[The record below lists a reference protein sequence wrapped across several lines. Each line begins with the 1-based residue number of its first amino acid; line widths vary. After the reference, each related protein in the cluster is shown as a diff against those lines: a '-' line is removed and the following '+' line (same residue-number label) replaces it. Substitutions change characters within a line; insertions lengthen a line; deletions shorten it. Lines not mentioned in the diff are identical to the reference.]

1 MDADNGVGF
10 NFREI
15 EDRRLFS
22 TYQKYDLDLSRGLGA
37 RVWDTA
43 GREYLDFMAGYG
55 VAIMGHRHPEI
66 VKALK
71 DQLDKLMICH
81 GSIYNESRAKL
92 LDELFRVAPPQMSR
106 VFLSNSGAEAVEV
119 ALKLARKY
127 TGKKEFI
134 AFTGAFHGKT
144 LGALSVTHAP
154 KYRGGFAPLLQ
165 NVRFAS
171 FGDIASLEAL
181 DGSDVAA
188 IIVEPVQGEG
198 GVNIPSDDFLPAVED
213 KARRLGALFI
223 VDEIQSGLG
232 RTGKWWAHQHWKVE
246 PDIMTLGK
254 GIGGG
259 IPMGAT
265 LARED
270 VANSMK
276 VGEQSTTMGGNPLAS
291 VGGTSTLKLIGPM
304 LDDINTKGA
313 ALLQGLRK
321 IGEESRLVKEVRGKG
336 LMLAIELRVRFQDT
350 LFEML
355 NEGMI
360 SLYSG
365 HTALR
370 FLPPYVITQ
379 RDIDDALRITGSS
392 IRKSES
398 NALSHQ
404 ALT

>member
-1 MDADNGVGF
+1 MGPSADAGF

-15 EDRRLFS
+15 EDRRLFR
-22 TYQKYDLDLSRGLGA
+22 TYQKYDLDIFRGLGA
-37 RVWDTA
+37 RVWDRA

-55 VAIMGHRHPEI
+55 VAILGHSHPE
-66 VKALK
+66 VVRALK
-71 DQLDKLMICH
+71 DQIDRLTICH
-81 GSIYNESRAKL
+81 GSIYNEARGRF
-92 LDELFRVAPPQMSR
+92 LDELFKVAPPQMTR
-106 VFLSNSGAEAVEV
+106 VFPSNSGAEAVEV

-127 TGKKEFI
+127 TGRKEFI

-144 LGALSVTHAP
+144 FGALSVTHAP
-154 KYRGGFAPLLQ
+154 KYREGFIPLLQ
-165 NVRFAS
+165 NVKFAN
-171 FGDIASLEAL
+171 FGDVASLEAL

-213 KARRLGALFI
+213 KARRLGALLI

-259 IPMGAT
+259 VPMGAT
-265 LARED
+265 LAREE

-276 VGEQSTTMGGNPLAS
+276 LGEQSTTMGGNPLAS
-291 VGGTSTLKLIGPM
+291 VGGEMTLKLIGPM
-304 LDDINTKGA
+304 LDDINAKGA
-313 ALLQGLRK
+313 SLLSGFRK
-321 IGEESRLVKEVRGKG
+321 IGEESRLVREVRGRG

-355 NEGMI
+355 KEGMI

-365 HTALR
+365 HTVLR
-370 FLPPYVITQ
+370 FLPPYIITQ
-379 RDIDDALRITGSS
+379 KDMDDALRITGSS
-392 IRKSES
+392 IRTAEGS
-398 NALSHQ
+398 ALTHQ
-404 ALT
+404 APT

>member
-1 MDADNGVGF
+1 MDANNGVGF

-81 GSIYNESRAKL
+81 GSVYNEARAKF

-134 AFTGAFHGKT
+134 AFTGAYHGKT

-154 KYRGGFAPLLQ
+154 KYRGSFAPLLQ

-223 VDEIQSGLG
+223 VDEIQ
-232 RTGKWWAHQHWKVE
+232 
-246 PDIMTLGK
+246 
-254 GIGGG
+254 
-259 IPMGAT
+259 
-265 LARED
+265 
-270 VANSMK
+270 
-276 VGEQSTTMGGNPLAS
+276 
-291 VGGTSTLKLIGPM
+291 
-304 LDDINTKGA
+304 
-313 ALLQGLRK
+313 
-321 IGEESRLVKEVRGKG
+321 
-336 LMLAIELRVRFQDT
+336 
-350 LFEML
+350 
-355 NEGMI
+355 
-360 SLYSG
+360 
-365 HTALR
+365 
-370 FLPPYVITQ
+370 
-379 RDIDDALRITGSS
+379 
-392 IRKSES
+392 
-398 NALSHQ
+398 
-404 ALT
+404 